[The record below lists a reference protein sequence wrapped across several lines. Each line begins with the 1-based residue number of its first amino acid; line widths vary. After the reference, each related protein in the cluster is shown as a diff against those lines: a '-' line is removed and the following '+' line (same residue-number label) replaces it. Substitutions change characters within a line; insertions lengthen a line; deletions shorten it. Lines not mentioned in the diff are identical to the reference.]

1 MSERSL
7 PPDQHMAR
15 VRTGEETWVEFRAL
29 AKSKQRTVADYL
41 GWLVQ
46 KELNRAER
54 TEVRRAA
61 RVQQP
66 EEEPAAEDWVP
77 PWEI

>member
-15 VRTGEETWVEFRAL
+15 VRTGEETWVEFRVL

-41 GWLVQ
+41 GRLVQ

-54 TEVRRAA
+54 TEIRRAA
-61 RVQQP
+61 RVGRP
-66 EEEPAAEDWVP
+66 DEEPAAEDWVP